1 FVQVHDHDGLLRV
14 AVLDEPGHALV
25 VRVEDPGV
33 AVTRLLLD
41 GLEELRV
48 GEFGEQLEG
57 EVLCGAVRIVV
68 HHAYTVSD
76 SLTISQ
82 ARILVTWDTGLR
94 GGSAHHAGAAVG
106 TRALE
111 IGGHRIVGDAGV
123 DRVPVAVPGSRGGR
137 RGGRRPKANRGGEPG
152 RGPVRG
158 GGEWAEAMDR
168 RA

>member
-94 GGSAHHAGAAVG
+94 GGSAHNAGVSGCTREGESGGGRVG
-106 TRALE
+106 
-111 IGGHRIVGDAGV
+111 GGHRG
-123 DRVPVAVPGSRGGR
+123 
-137 RGGRRPKANRGGEPG
+137 
-152 RGPVRG
+152 
-158 GGEWAEAMDR
+158 
-168 RA
+168 